1 MGADFYRVVEQVKK
15 VLGAN
20 PLVMTMPIGREDEFV
35 GVVDVLTRQAF
46 YWDDSGLPE
55 NFEIKE
61 IPADMVDDV
70 EEYREM
76 MIDLQLSKT
85 TT

>member
-46 YWDDSGLPE
+46 YWDDSVCQ
-55 NFEIKE
+55 KT
-61 IPADMVDDV
+61 
-70 EEYREM
+70 
-76 MIDLQLSKT
+76 SKSKKSQQT
-85 TT
+85 WLTMLKNIVK